1 MNYRK
6 SLLTALLAPVISLG
20 GAVATVHASGYAVFT
35 HGASAL
41 GQGNAV
47 TAHASDPSTIFY
59 NPALMNRLEGTQF
72 QVGTTAIFSTRE
84 YESSLPGG
92 TPASNDSTHFP
103 STFYATHK
111 LNDKVSIGL
120 GVFNPFGLGT
130 EWDETWDGRY
140 LATKSELTTFNIN
153 PNISYRVLPSL
164 TVAAGIDVVL
174 LDASLEKKL
183 PSAALVPLGFPAG
196 FDINQKFKGDG
207 EGVGFNVA
215 VAYDVC
221 DHLSLGASYRSEVKV
236 DVSGNATFSN
246 AALSGL
252 GAPVAALNSAGSTDL
267 TLPPQFTAAVAFKGI
282 DKLVL
287 EAGVRWEGWSKFKEL
302 AIGLD
307 NGQRSVTPR
316 NWSDAWGLNAGGRY
330 QVDENV
336 ALLAGY
342 VYGDSPVPDSTFD
355 PTIPDAKIHVFC
367 AGTDLD
373 FHPFT
378 VAASYG
384 YQLYENRTK
393 NNAIDTDPLLR
404 TATSSANGKYKT
416 DAHLVAL
423 SVGYKF

>member
-1 MNYRK
+1 MNCRK
-6 SLLTALLAPVISLG
+6 SLLTALLAPVISFG

-47 TAHASDPSTIFY
+47 TAHATDPSTIFY
-59 NPALMNRLEGTQF
+59 NPALMNRLDGTQF
-72 QVGTTAIFSTRE
+72 QIGTTAIFSSRE
-84 YESSLPGG
+84 YESSLGG
-92 TPASNDSTHFP
+92 SPASNDSTHFP

-153 PNISYRVLPSL
+153 PNISYRVLPRM
-164 TVAAGIDVVL
+164 TVAAGIDVIL
-174 LDASLEKKL
+174 LDASLEKKVPSFALGL
-183 PSAALVPLGFPAG
+183 PVG
-196 FDINQKFKGDG
+196 FDVNQKFKGDG
-207 EGVGFNVA
+207 NGVGFNVA

-236 DVSGNATFSN
+236 DVSGNASLNNPT
-246 AALSGL
+246 LSGL
-252 GAPVAALNSAGSTDL
+252 GAPLPINIGGKTDI

-302 AIGLD
+302 SIQLD
-307 NGQRSVTPR
+307 QGSPVVSPR
-316 NWSDAWGLNAGGRY
+316 NWSDGWGLNAGGRY
-330 QVDENV
+330 QVDKTV

-355 PTIPDAKIHVFC
+355 PSIPDAKTHVFC
-367 AGTDLD
+367 AGTDLN

-393 NNAIDTDPLLR
+393 SNGIDFAVP

-423 SVGYKF
+423 SLGYKF

>member
-6 SLLTALLAPVISLG
+6 GLLTALLAPVISFG
-20 GAVATVHASGYAVFT
+20 GAVATVHAAGYAVFT

-59 NPALMNRLEGTQF
+59 NPALMNRLDGTQF
-72 QVGTTAIFSTRE
+72 QIGTTAIFSSRE

-92 TPASNDSTHFP
+92 SPASNDSTHFP

-111 LNDKVSIGL
+111 LSDKVSIGL

-183 PSAALVPLGFPAG
+183 LSDALIPLGFPGG

-207 EGVGFNVA
+207 EGIGFNVA

-221 DHLSLGASYRSEVKV
+221 DHLSLGASYRSEVKI
-236 DVSGNATFSN
+236 DISGNASFSN
-246 AALSGL
+246 PTL
-252 GAPVAALNSAGSTDL
+252 GAGVAALNSPGSTDL

-302 AIGLD
+302 AIDLD
-307 NGQRSVTPR
+307 NGQRAVTPR
-316 NWSDAWGLNAGGRY
+316 NWSDSWGGNVGGRY
-330 QVDENV
+330 QVDETV

-355 PTIPDAKIHVFC
+355 PTIPDAKTHVFC
-367 AGTDLD
+367 AGTDLN

-393 NNAIDTDPLLR
+393 SNAVDIDPPLLR

-423 SVGYKF
+423 SLGYKF